1 MWSVVRLT
9 LLEVRRKRLLLF
21 SVIMTALFLVL
32 FYLLMHL
39 LKGAYQSGPEAVRV
53 VAELEGGVVGESLG
67 LFFAY
72 FLFAFFSIFSL
83 IGAFSGEEETQL
95 LAVLPRPLA
104 RAEWLLGKWVANALV
119 QAVYVGVV
127 IAGIALI
134 DHGLFPLF
142 QMTLF
147 GLAKVWLLFTLESW
161 VLSAFTI
168 LLSVLLPPIASGIIV
183 SSLFFIAFIGGVV
196 EQIYSLSSKLPVG
209 LEYAG
214 IITSLIMPSDGLYR
228 RALFELNGQAQSVL
242 QSSLGP
248 FGTSIPP
255 SNVFIVYA
263 TGYGMVCLLLAIWRF
278 HRKSF

>member
-1 MWSVVRLT
+1 MRLT

-39 LKGAYQSGPEAVRV
+39 LKGAYQSDPQTVRV

-95 LAVLPRPLA
+95 LAILPRPLA

-168 LLSVLLPPIASGIIV
+168 LLSVWLPPIASGIIV

-196 EQIYSLSSKLPVG
+196 EQLYSLSTKLPIG

-214 IITSLIMPSDGLYR
+214 VITSLILPSDGLYR
-228 RALFELNGQAQSVL
+228 RALYELNGQAQSVL

-255 SNVFIVYA
+255 SNLFIAYA
-263 TGYGMVCLLLAIWRF
+263 AFYGIVCLLFAIWRF
-278 HRKSF
+278 QRKSF

>member
-1 MWSVVRLT
+1 MRLT

>member
-1 MWSVVRLT
+1 
-9 LLEVRRKRLLLF
+9 
-21 SVIMTALFLVL
+21 MTALFLVL

-39 LKGAYQSGPEAVRV
+39 IKGAYQSGPEAVRV

-104 RAEWLLGKWVANALV
+104 RAEWLFGKWLANALV
-119 QAVYVGVV
+119 QAIYVGLV
-127 IAGIALI
+127 ILGIALI
-134 DHGLFPLF
+134 VRGLFPHFHISFL
-142 QMTLF
+142 
-147 GLAKVWLLFTLESW
+147 GIAKVWLLFSLESW
-161 VLSAFTI
+161 VLSSFTI

-183 SSLFFIAFIGGVV
+183 SSLFFIAFLGGVV

-255 SNVFIVYA
+255 SNLFIAYA
-263 TGYGMVCLLLAIWRF
+263 AFYGIVCLFLAIWRF

>member
-1 MWSVVRLT
+1 MRFT

-39 LKGAYQSGPEAVRV
+39 LKGAYESSPGALQ
-53 VAELEGGVVGESLG
+53 VAAALEGGVVGESLG

-104 RAEWLLGKWVANALV
+104 RAEWLFGKWLANALV
-119 QAVYVGVV
+119 QAIYVGLV
-127 IAGIALI
+127 ILGIALI
-134 DHGLFPLF
+134 VHGLFPYF
-142 QMTLF
+142 QISF
-147 GLAKVWLLFTLESW
+147 WGLTKVWLLFSLESW
-161 VLSAFTI
+161 VLSSFTI

-183 SSLFFIAFIGGVV
+183 SSLFFIAFLGGVV